1 MTKTGPNHITLR
13 VLFNPTIMQA
23 VEAVRKSFKM
33 TEEEMKRKASVMT
46 KDGFDKEFAFSHP
59 VYNKEN

>member
-33 TEEEMKRKASVMT
+33 TEEEMKRKVSVMT
-46 KDGFDKEFAFSHP
+46 KDRSDEEFAFSHP